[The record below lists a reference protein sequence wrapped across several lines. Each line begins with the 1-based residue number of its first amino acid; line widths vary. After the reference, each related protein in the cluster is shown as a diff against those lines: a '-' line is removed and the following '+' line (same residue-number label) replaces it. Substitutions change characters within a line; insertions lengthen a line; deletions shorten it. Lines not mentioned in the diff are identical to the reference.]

1 MCKWLK
7 FDWLKL
13 SWWKK
18 KVLKS
23 IIDNL
28 IKQIKDFNLR
38 KRVVDYVAQNEGHI
52 IEQAE
57 DAIAKVVKKIIS
69 KILEES
75 KDKA

>member
-1 MCKWLK
+1 MFKWLK

-38 KRVVDYVAQNEGHI
+38 KRVVDYVAQNEEHI